1 MSEEVYHCYRVLE
14 LEQGASLEQLK
25 QARRELAKVWHPDR
39 FQNDEKLQHKAQ
51 ERLKEI
57 NGAYEILEKYLTSG
71 TPPPPP
77 PPMSTPMPEQG
88 QGHERS
94 TVTVPNQQTPIE
106 VWAPKSG
113 TGLGL
118 AVMCG

>member
-57 NGAYEILEKYLTSG
+57 NGAYEILENYLESG
-71 TPPPPP
+71 TLPPENHAASAPFQ
-77 PPMSTPMPEQG
+77 SPEAVVNLP
-88 QGHERS
+88 E
-94 TVTVPNQQTPIE
+94 IE
-106 VWAPKSG
+106 IQRGAAPGSR
-113 TGLGL
+113 
-118 AVMCG
+118 